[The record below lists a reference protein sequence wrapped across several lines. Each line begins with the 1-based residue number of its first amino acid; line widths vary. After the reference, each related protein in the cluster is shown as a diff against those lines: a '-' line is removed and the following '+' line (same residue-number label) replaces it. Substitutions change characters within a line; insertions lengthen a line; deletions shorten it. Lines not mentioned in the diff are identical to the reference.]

1 MGAAA
6 YYYLFQNKAD
16 DAKVADLGN
25 KDKTP
30 PPADKD
36 KPPPPLPDKD
46 KPPPPPPPPPQGNK
60 LRLALDSFSGYC
72 IFRSDEFKKKLA
84 DQGVDFE
91 YVDDNADYAARMKT
105 VQSGD
110 TPLAVFTIDALI
122 NNTPPP
128 GDDPPAA
135 IIMVIDETRG
145 ADAMIGLPPGMPS
158 VDAAEPGL
166 RENRPR
172 PGVAQRDARAGGP
185 QPVQAA
191 EAADLKKEAI

>member
-1 MGAAA
+1 M
-6 YYYLFQNKAD
+6 
-16 DAKVADLGN
+16 ADLGN

-91 YVDDNADYAARMKT
+91 CVDDNADYAARMKT
-105 VQSGD
+105 VAERRYAPGRLHHRRPHQQHAAAGRRPAGHDHHGD
-110 TPLAVFTIDALI
+110 
-122 NNTPPP
+122 
-128 GDDPPAA
+128 
-135 IIMVIDETRG
+135 R
-145 ADAMIGLPPGMPS
+145 
-158 VDAAEPGL
+158 
-166 RENRPR
+166 
-172 PGVAQRDARAGGP
+172 RDARAP
-185 QPVQAA
+185 TP
-191 EAADLKKEAI
+191 